1 MWGVGNFCQ
10 YITDMNFISIFKQK
24 EKLEINLLPIWS
36 LWCKNAIIKKQIIW
50 WETVLLLEFKT
61 RKYAKNI
68 VNNGSDLTLEKAQ
81 EIERLQEMSTT
92 QANKMSHTSREVSKV
107 NVIKKAQKLYNEK
120 QTKRNHILVKTPAKP
135 GDYHKP
141 YTCTRCGYK
150 HGDGKDSCPAV
161 RKICGLCNEQ
171 NHFKK
176 VCSKTKTNHCVCCRQ
191 RVLQW
196 WRRRVLR
203 WKYPDG
209 ITREHP
215 RPRTMKWT
223 ETNFCKW

>member
-61 RKYAKNI
+61 PKYAKNI
-68 VNNGSDLTLEKAQ
+68 VNNGSDLTLENAQ

-92 QANKMSHTSREVSKV
+92 QTNKMSHTSREVSKV

-120 QTKRNHILVKTPAKP
+120 QTKRNHILVKNPAKP

-150 HGDGKDSCPAV
+150 HGV
-161 RKICGLCNEQ
+161 

-209 ITREHP
+209 ITRELP
-215 RPRTMKWT
+215 IPRTMEWT